1 MAVSGTAGTAWAG
14 WRLRCP
20 CACPASGA
28 VPARAAACRAGADGV
43 AGLAAAGAA
52 GVFRA
57 GVFAVCVFGG
67 CREGEQAGVVPAE
80 VQHGGDPFQGP
91 VAEPEDRD
99 PAAGDGVIDAA
110 AAGDR
115 GVEAAGERHRG
126 GVGDL
131 VLHRGHGADPAPDQ
145 RRGGAGEQV
154 TDPGRGA
161 GAGIQHHQAGH
172 RAGLAQQVDQP
183 VRRDQVGAPVL
194 AGQGQHALVAAG
206 VEVPVPD
213 EVQHVPLPV
222 QQQVLQVR
230 PGRARRPVQL
240 GQALAGGPGQR
251 AGQLVLF
258 LVHVQGGQP
267 AGGGDHAQ
275 DPQRRPDPQR
285 RRHRGDRDVADQ
297 LVLPAHVRPGGLV
310 VHRLPRQPGQ
320 RRGIDPQH
328 HPQPLPALGGHR
340 RGGPVPPGHL
350 AGAQQPGEQ
359 HLRRPRGPA
368 ARSPAA
374 PGGWAPPRPAPPA
387 AAARAAPAA
396 HRHPARPS
404 PTPPPRGTPRPPPGT
419 SRARRPA
426 RSPPR

>member
-1 MAVSGTAGTAWAG
+1 MAGPGPGSAG
-14 WRLRCP
+14 P
-20 CACPASGA
+20 A
-28 VPARAAACRAGADGV
+28 VPVRLSGRGLSSRGPPDWPPRVLAGAG
-43 AGLAAAGAA
+43 
-52 GVFRA
+52 
-57 GVFAVCVFGG
+57 AVCVFGR

-80 VQHGGDPFQGP
+80 VQHGGDPFQGA

-115 GVEAAGERHRG
+115 GVEAAGERDRG

-131 VLHRGHGADPAPDQ
+131 VLHRGDGADPAADQ
-145 RRGGAGEQV
+145 GRGGAGEQV
-154 TDPGRGA
+154 TGPGRGA
-161 GAGIQHHQAGH
+161 GAGVQHHQAGH
-172 RAGLAQQVDQP
+172 RAGLAQQVGQP
-183 VRRDQVGAPVL
+183 VRRDQVRAPVL
-194 AGQGQHALVAAG
+194 AGQGQHALVPAG
-206 VEVPVPD
+206 VEVAVPD

-230 PGRARRPVQL
+230 PGRARRPVHL

-310 VHRLPRQPGQ
+310 VHRLPRQPRQ
-320 RRGIDPQH
+320 RRGHRCAAP
-328 HPQPLPALGGHR
+328 PAA
-340 RGGPVPPGHL
+340 PPR
-350 AGAQQPGEQ
+350 ARPPPP
-359 HLRRPRGPA
+359 RRPGTARPPHRSPAARRTAPRRPHAPA

-396 HRHPARPS
+396 HRHPARLS
-404 PTPPPRGTPRPPPGT
+404 PTPPPRGTPRPPP
-419 SRARRPA
+419 
-426 RSPPR
+426 